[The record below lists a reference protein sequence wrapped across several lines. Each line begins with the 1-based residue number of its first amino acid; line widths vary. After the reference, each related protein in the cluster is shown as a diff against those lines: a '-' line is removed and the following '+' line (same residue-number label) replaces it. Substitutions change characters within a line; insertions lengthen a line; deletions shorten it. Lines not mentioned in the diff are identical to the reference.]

1 MMLTTKWPLPQ
12 EVASKLEKVK
22 VIKKIPIVKETGIV
36 DLVAKFR
43 DFPWAQDTVM
53 AAHQLEDVLISYLYQ
68 RLEVPG
74 KVLHR

>member
-1 MMLTTKWPLPQ
+1 MSPKWPLPQ

-43 DFPWAQDTVM
+43 DIP
-53 AAHQLEDVLISYLYQ
+53 
-68 RLEVPG
+68 
-74 KVLHR
+74 